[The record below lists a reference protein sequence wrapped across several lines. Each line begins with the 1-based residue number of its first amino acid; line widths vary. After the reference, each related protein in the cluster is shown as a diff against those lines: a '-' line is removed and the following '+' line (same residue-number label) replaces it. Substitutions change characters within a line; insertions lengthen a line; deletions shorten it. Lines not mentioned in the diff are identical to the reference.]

1 MLNVTQ
7 SVTGA
12 EFVLV
17 SWMLDIA
24 FLLTCILFVNGII
37 YKMDQVENLNDNE
50 VKTNNIF
57 TDYS

>member
-7 SVTGA
+7 SVRGA

-17 SWMLDIA
+17 SWMSDIG